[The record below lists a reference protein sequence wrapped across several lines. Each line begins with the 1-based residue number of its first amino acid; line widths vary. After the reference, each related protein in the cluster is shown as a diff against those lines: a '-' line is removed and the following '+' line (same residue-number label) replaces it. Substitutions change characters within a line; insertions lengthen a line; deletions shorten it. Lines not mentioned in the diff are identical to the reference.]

1 MRRNGTNIRVP
12 HIEYAGAL
20 TNHAAYRGSTVW
32 AVPAE
37 RASRTAM
44 VPRLQKCGSVVASGT
59 TRHRDGPTVPLRRT
73 GSVNSSKQC
82 PNNVNNVSTMLNSTE
97 QYYICL
103 TLYMHGRSR
112 MPSPRDCQSR
122 VFRSRKTLVLYFHHV
137 RCAYLCKFFVCRKLL
152 KEICIFTIF
161 FCWPARASER
171 NHAPYR
177 GFRWAASARLVCGR

>member
-37 RASRTAM
+37 RASGTAM

-82 PNNVNNVSTMLNSTE
+82 PNNVNNVSTMLNNTE

-112 MPSPRDCQSR
+112 MPSPRDRQSR
-122 VFRSRKTLVLYFHHV
+122 PVFSP
-137 RCAYLCKFFVCRKLL
+137 CKM
-152 KEICIFTIF
+152 CIFMQILRM
-161 FCWPARASER
+161 P
-171 NHAPYR
+171 
-177 GFRWAASARLVCGR
+177 